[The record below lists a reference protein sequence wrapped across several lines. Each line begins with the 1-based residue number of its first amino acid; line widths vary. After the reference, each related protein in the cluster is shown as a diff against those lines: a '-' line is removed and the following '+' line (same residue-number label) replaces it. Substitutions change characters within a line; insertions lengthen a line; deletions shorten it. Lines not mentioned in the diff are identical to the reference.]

1 MASRGWQIVAWTVLI
16 GAVACG
22 EADSYAPVEQIAS
35 DAVLAA
41 VTDDVGRQ
49 VGDNGDLPGVAP
61 SELLRFGELSL
72 ERASEVARAWA
83 ETYAPWHE
91 HRLESQRGSQINLAA
106 LQPCGEPLLAASRFE
121 PLPPE
126 VPLAFHIAYGSWWLF
141 ALCDDKGPAVS
152 LAVSAAAS
160 HLRVVQGRIN
170 LVPGSGSEF
179 FSAGLPEDWAG
190 PIPLSAASAAVTAAA
205 RSHQKIAALPT
216 LVAADPRHGAPQL
229 AMWMLKLDSPCRD
242 CREGAVGSSRD
253 ELVLVAPPAILFGR
267 HKQSGVRTYL
277 VAEQQHQH
285 DVRMRGSRA
294 DASDQTVRVVRLRPR
309 TGFAIDLV
317 EFGGA
322 K

>member
-1 MASRGWQIVAWTVLI
+1 MASRVRDIRVLAIFI
-16 GAVACG
+16 GCVACAG
-22 EADSYAPVEQIAS
+22 ADSKAS
-35 DAVLAA
+35 VGQLAEDAVLAA
-41 VTDDVGRQ
+41 VTAEVARHVDDDGR
-49 VGDNGDLPGVAP
+49 LAAVAP
-61 SELLRFGELSL
+61 SELLRTGELRL

-83 ETYAPWHE
+83 EIYAPWHE
-91 HRLESQRGSQINLAA
+91 HRLESERGSQINIAA

-160 HLRVVQGRIN
+160 HLRVDRGRIN
-170 LVPGSGSEF
+170 FVPGSGSEF

-205 RSHQKIAALPT
+205 RSHQKVAALPT

-229 AMWMLKLDSPCRD
+229 AMWMLQLESPCTG
-242 CREGAVGSSRD
+242 CREGAAGGRRD
-253 ELVLVAPPAILFGR
+253 NLVLVAPPAILFGR
-267 HKQSGVRTYL
+267 HKQNGVRTYFVSEPQL
-277 VAEQQHQH
+277 QH
-285 DVRMRGSRA
+285 DVRMGGSRS
-294 DASDQTVRVVRLRPR
+294 DASDRSVRVVRLRAR
-309 TGFAIDLV
+309 NGFPIDVV